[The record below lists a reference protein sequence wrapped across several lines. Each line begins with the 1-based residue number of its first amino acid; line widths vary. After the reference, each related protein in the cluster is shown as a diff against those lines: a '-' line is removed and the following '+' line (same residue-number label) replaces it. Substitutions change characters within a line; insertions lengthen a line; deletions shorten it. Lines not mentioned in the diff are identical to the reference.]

1 MSKLPMIAR
10 ILLGLVFTVFG
21 ANKIIHFLPMPPM
34 EGAAG
39 DLMGGLM
46 KSGFFFPLLGAV
58 ETVAGLLL
66 LSGRYVPLGLAM
78 LAGPVVGILA
88 FHVTLAMAGLPVA
101 LVCLLLEVYLAY
113 AYRDSFAGVLN
124 AKAAPTSSR

>member
-21 ANKIIHFLPMPPM
+21 ANKFLHFIPNPPM

-39 DLMGGLM
+39 DFMGGM
-46 KSGFFFPLLGAV
+46 VKSGFFIPLLAAV
-58 ETVAGLLL
+58 ELVGGLLL
-66 LSGRYVPLGLAM
+66 LVGRYVPLGLTL

-101 LVCLLLEVYLAY
+101 LVVLLLEVYLAY
-113 AYRDSFAGVLN
+113 AYRGAFSGVLN
-124 AKAAPTSSR
+124 PAASPSSTK